1 MTDDRT
7 YSNVSEQEFA
17 NLKPHNTVYKMVGPV
32 FVKQEPEEAKSN
44 VDKRLEFI
52 RGEITRVEQQI
63 SDLNKKSEKI
73 KTEVVTIQNVMASQQ
88 QSQTT
93 AHEYVYQIRDNRHS
107 HRSHVT
113 RLALVIAR
121 TLCSTSTMAEQASV
135 ASSNEITLNIK
146 GPSELKLSITI
157 STDKTVL
164 ELKQAIAEKSDVSA
178 DRQRLIYSGR
188 VLKDEDVLST
198 YKVQNAHTV
207 HMVKGAPKPTG
218 TAPLRLP
225 RRHNLYRVCK
235 LARHRQRRYSMDL
248 ADTGLS
254 QLQNMLSSP
263 QFMQQMSRMMS
274 DPNLMDTIL
283 AQSPHLT
290 NMDPNMR
297 RTLQSPEFRQMM
309 SNPDTLRNM
318 MQMTATLRQ
327 AGINPMGGGAMGG
340 GFGGGGFGGMPF
352 DLFGGGLG
360 GAQNQGQ
367 NQQPSGNLFEQ
378 AATGA
383 TSAASPASNPN
394 PTSPAA
400 NTGSNP
406 NPTSPGTQN
415 PNPSPFGMI
424 DPQGNA
430 AGGNPFAALGA
441 FGAPPAPPDPRPVEE
456 RFQVQLQQL
465 QDMGFTN
472 AQQNVRALL
481 ACGGR
486 VDSAIEYI
494 LGGGGLQIVM
504 LIHWDLQNTAAHGCL
519 LSFSTLSIDTL
530 DYNPIQTVHRVELVL
545 LITEIHLPNSS
556 IKEQVALV
564 GQSQASLQERFE
576 GLTLAVERVD
586 DLSAGLD
593 KRSLEHVGK

>member
-1 MTDDRT
+1 
-7 YSNVSEQEFA
+7 
-17 NLKPHNTVYKMVGPV
+17 
-32 FVKQEPEEAKSN
+32 
-44 VDKRLEFI
+44 
-52 RGEITRVEQQI
+52 
-63 SDLNKKSEKI
+63 
-73 KTEVVTIQNVMASQQ
+73 
-88 QSQTT
+88 
-93 AHEYVYQIRDNRHS
+93 
-107 HRSHVT
+107 
-113 RLALVIAR
+113 
-121 TLCSTSTMAEQASV
+121 MAEQASV

-218 TAPLRLP
+218 TASSSTSTPTQPLPSMQTGQTSTETLLNGP
-225 RRHNLYRVCK
+225 RGHGA
-235 LARHRQRRYSMDL
+235 LAGLNMNDL
-248 ADTGLS
+248 FGGANPNDPNM
-254 QLQNMLSSP
+254 LQNMLSSP

-318 MQMTATLRQ
+318 MQMTAALRQ

-394 PTSPAA
+394 PTSPSA

-494 LGGGGLQIVM
+494 LGGGGLQ
-504 LIHWDLQNTAAHGCL
+504 
-519 LSFSTLSIDTL
+519 
-530 DYNPIQTVHRVELVL
+530 
-545 LITEIHLPNSS
+545 
-556 IKEQVALV
+556 
-564 GQSQASLQERFE
+564 
-576 GLTLAVERVD
+576 
-586 DLSAGLD
+586 
-593 KRSLEHVGK
+593 

>member
-1 MTDDRT
+1 
-7 YSNVSEQEFA
+7 
-17 NLKPHNTVYKMVGPV
+17 
-32 FVKQEPEEAKSN
+32 
-44 VDKRLEFI
+44 
-52 RGEITRVEQQI
+52 
-63 SDLNKKSEKI
+63 
-73 KTEVVTIQNVMASQQ
+73 
-88 QSQTT
+88 
-93 AHEYVYQIRDNRHS
+93 
-107 HRSHVT
+107 
-113 RLALVIAR
+113 
-121 TLCSTSTMAEQASV
+121 MAEQASV

-218 TAPLRLP
+218 TASSSTSTPTQPLPSMQTGQTSTETLLNGP
-225 RRHNLYRVCK
+225 RGHGA
-235 LARHRQRRYSMDL
+235 LAGLNMNDL
-248 ADTGLS
+248 FGGANPNDPNM
-254 QLQNMLSSP
+254 LQNMLSSP

-424 DPQGNA
+424 DPSFLVVLVDWEARGMQRVGILLQHLAHLVHLQRPQIRVLSRNVSRF
-430 AGGNPFAALGA
+430 NYNNSKIWALPTHNRMFVRYWHVEVA
-441 FGAPPAPPDPRPVEE
+441 WTRQLNISLVEE
-456 RFQVQLQQL
+456 V
-465 QDMGFTN
+465 
-472 AQQNVRALL
+472 
-481 ACGGR
+481 
-486 VDSAIEYI
+486 
-494 LGGGGLQIVM
+494 
-504 LIHWDLQNTAAHGCL
+504 
-519 LSFSTLSIDTL
+519 FS
-530 DYNPIQTVHRVELVL
+530 NRP
-545 LITEIHLPNSS
+545 
-556 IKEQVALV
+556 K
-564 GQSQASLQERFE
+564 
-576 GLTLAVERVD
+576 
-586 DLSAGLD
+586 
-593 KRSLEHVGK
+593 